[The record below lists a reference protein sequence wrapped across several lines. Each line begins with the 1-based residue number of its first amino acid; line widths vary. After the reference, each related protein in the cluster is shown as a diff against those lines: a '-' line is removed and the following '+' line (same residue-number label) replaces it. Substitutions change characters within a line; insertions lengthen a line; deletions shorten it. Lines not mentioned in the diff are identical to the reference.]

1 MYVKVMPAG
10 GQCYDSGPFFPAT
23 SQHLTRMGIARQRQ
37 LLLRPDWLLIGGLMV
52 GACVLLGL
60 CIALLVLFREY
71 GWPKKVPVP
80 ALYRIQQ
87 LRYRMDDYSSKGSQ
101 VIVQQKKHRS
111 LQISLTQDSMH
122 KDEFWDYEEQV
133 DLEAFS
139 TSTFYDIL
147 LRHSVS
153 VTARLAQ
160 LRGEVKELYQGV
172 VCKVQT
178 LQLGCAGAATDGGV
192 GHTEPC
198 GGRVQRELEREVAR
212 RRALAERL
220 CQLLES
226 QLQTLRQELQ
236 CQRHTHRTLRARVR
250 TSLRLL
256 GQAAD
261 SPQPH
266 SVLRCV
272 STLADELEELVSG
285 ECQRQGVWAGPKEGT
300 GARLLCPDTGSALS
314 RDDIIASDGTVRAC
328 HAVQVDSV
336 TGLLLP
342 NPGAQMLLSNGHSM
356 PVPPD
361 FFLHPQTGRLLP
373 AAGNI
378 AFDPHSSTLVFTADA
393 CLEDAGKWETPLLP
407 FVPYPPARPGE
418 RVTRACSLRG
428 LRPGQRLALGGA
440 MCDRDTGAL
449 VPILAVTIHPLTGL
463 VYPLG
468 GVHAC
473 PITRLAQPIQLG
485 APMLDPR
492 TGSLQLI
499 TGVMLDTSTAAVL
512 PVGGVVLGE
521 SFIEPLSG
529 RLVRVGGASV
539 RGGKLVPHAGG
550 FQALLEAQAL
560 GAGARVVELLQG
572 VCGGGGG
579 PRGLQ
584 REVGR
589 VREAAVQLEQAW
601 RTSMHCS
608 LQLCARLEATHTWAR
623 RVAHDGGSVGEI
635 QLSGSD
641 RTLPALLGL
650 EYPDPGGSG
659 LSVPVLGAQL
669 DWQTGRM
676 VALAGTMED
685 AEGKGLVPIRLG
697 AQTVDPVTGALSAVV
712 GARLDVVKRS
722 VVPVTVSH
730 LMSLRDNA
738 DSVQRDT
745 LQKEVCVRLCYWR
758 QQRHKEEELLGELEA
773 SLRHL
778 LSDNTHTVQ
787 WAECDQQLREVV
799 QELQESAQ
807 TETQRRHT
815 HTSELTHLLP
825 THILNILTQG
835 DEEEWEQQCVWQT
848 ELVTGLNKISVCVER
863 MQQDQEEARARH
875 TLQLSGLEGHRDVW
889 EQLSGRQSQ
898 LEAAF
903 ISVLCV
909 RELCQ
914 IRAEVAQAMLSGSFW
929 YSDMSLLQPASP
941 PNPLRAL
948 SLTQLKILPRL
959 ERLLQHIE
967 DTNSQH
973 GSGLSVKQTLGTEN
987 SSREWTA
994 SVSAVKAVAYW
1005 LGLRACNRRV
1015 AGLIH
1020 DQSTAEV
1027 PLSKAP
1033 NPSLLPERRWLGRQL
1048 TALGVSPQ
1056 SLKEQ
1061 LKPRPSEEQDGP
1073 LVKESQDKSP
1083 TNYNTDLL
1091 AMRGST
1097 PSGPISIPVLT
1108 EAEWARVLELSPLF
1122 QLLCGLEQQLR
1133 CRAKEIGL
1141 FRGHGTN
1148 RGRSYLDFL
1157 DAQWECEGQL
1167 EAVGQESLNTREF
1180 LIYQHGHFLLQ
1191 MLHSHGVVPL
1201 VKLQIAS
1208 KLPHNDY
1215 LQNAFRNSFFYQVEE
1230 EMLSVR
1236 QQRLQSVGGFSLVLL
1251 HCLAHIA
1258 CGDMHSDTS
1267 PAFQRTFF
1275 KALQLSLEQLFHARL
1290 GLASSGVSDPADSSH
1305 LDALKATESSHP
1317 DALKMASLFG
1327 QTQMASGNDHIDDKM
1342 SGILQRNR
1350 QAAVFLQLEG
1360 LLKGNG
1366 PGAPEPQ

>member
-1 MYVKVMPAG
+1 
-10 GQCYDSGPFFPAT
+10 
-23 SQHLTRMGIARQRQ
+23 
-37 LLLRPDWLLIGGLMV
+37 MV
-52 GACVLLGL
+52 GAGVLLGL

-71 GWPKKVPVP
+71 GWPQKIPAPV
-80 ALYRIQQ
+80 LYRTQQ

-111 LQISLTQDSMH
+111 LQISMTQDSMH

-139 TSTFYDIL
+139 ASTFYDIL

-178 LQLGCAGAATDGGV
+178 LQMGCAGAATDGGV

-198 GGRVQRELEREVAR
+198 GRVQRDLEREVAR
-212 RRALAERL
+212 RRSLAERL

-226 QLQTLRQELQ
+226 QLQTLSQELQ
-236 CQRHTHRTLRARVR
+236 CQRHTHRTLRTRVR

-285 ECQRQGVWAGPKEGT
+285 ECQRQGVWAGLKEGT
-300 GARLLCPDTGSALS
+300 GARLLCPATGSILS

-328 HAVQVDSV
+328 HAVHVDSV

-378 AFDPHSSTLVFTADA
+378 AFDPQSSTLVFTADA
-393 CLEDAGKWETPLLP
+393 CLEDAGKWETPPLP
-407 FVPYPPARPGE
+407 FVPYPAARPGE
-418 RVTRACSLRG
+418 RARACSLRG

-440 MCDRDTGAL
+440 MCDRDSGVL

-468 GVHAC
+468 GAHVC
-473 PITRLAQPIQLG
+473 PITRLPQPIQLG

-499 TGVMLDTSTAAVL
+499 TGVTLDPTTAAVL
-512 PVGGVVLGE
+512 PLGGVVLGE

-529 RLVRVGGASV
+529 RLVRVGGASM

-560 GAGARVVELLQG
+560 GAGARMVELLQG
-572 VCGGGGG
+572 VCGGRGG

-608 LQLCARLEATHTWAR
+608 LQLCARLEATHTWAC
-623 RVAHDGGSVGEI
+623 RVAQDGGSVGEI

-641 RTLPALLGL
+641 QTLPALLGL

-685 AEGKGLVPIRLG
+685 AEGK
-697 AQTVDPVTGALSAVV
+697 VDPVTGALSAVV

-738 DSVQRDT
+738 DSVQ
-745 LQKEVCVRLCYWR
+745 
-758 QQRHKEEELLGELEA
+758 
-773 SLRHL
+773 
-778 LSDNTHTVQ
+778 VQ
-787 WAECDQQLREVV
+787 WTESDQQLREVV

-848 ELVTGLNKISVCVER
+848 ELVTGLNRISVCVER

-875 TLQLSGLEGHRDVW
+875 TLQLSGLEGQREVW
-889 EQLSGRQSQ
+889 EQLSSRQSH

-903 ISVLCV
+903 VSVLCV

-914 IRAEVAQAMLSGSFW
+914 IRAEIAQAMMSGSFW
-929 YSDMSLLQPASP
+929 YSDMSLLQPTAP

-973 GSGLSVKQTLGTEN
+973 SSGLSVKQTLGIES

-994 SVSAVKAVAYW
+994 SVSAVK
-1005 LGLRACNRRV
+1005 
-1015 AGLIH
+1015 
-1020 DQSTAEV
+1020 
-1027 PLSKAP
+1027 
-1033 NPSLLPERRWLGRQL
+1033 
-1048 TALGVSPQ
+1048 GVSPQ

-1073 LVKESQDKSP
+1073 LAKEPQDKSP

-1108 EAEWARVLELSPLF
+1108 EAEWVHVLELSPLY

-1133 CRAKEIGL
+1133 CRAKEMGL
-1141 FRGHGTN
+1141 FKGHGTN

-1167 EAVGQESLNTREF
+1167 EAVSQESLNTREF
-1180 LIYQHGHFLLQ
+1180 LIYQHGHFLLH
-1191 MLHSHGVVPL
+1191 MLHSQKVVPL

-1215 LQNAFRNSFFYQVEE
+1215 LQNAFRNSFSYQAEE

-1258 CGDMHSDTS
+1258 CGDMHSDNS

-1275 KALQLSLEQLFHARL
+1275 KTLQVCLEQLFHARL
-1290 GLASSGVSDPADSSH
+1290 GLPSSGVSAPADSSH
-1305 LDALKATESSHP
+1305 LDALKTTESSHP

-1327 QTQMASGNDHIDDKM
+1327 RTQMVSGDAHTDDKM
-1342 SGILQRNR
+1342 LGILRRHR

-1360 LLKGNG
+1360 LLKGKG
-1366 PGAPEPQ
+1366 PGAPDPC

>member
-1 MYVKVMPAG
+1 
-10 GQCYDSGPFFPAT
+10 
-23 SQHLTRMGIARQRQ
+23 
-37 LLLRPDWLLIGGLMV
+37 MV
-52 GACVLLGL
+52 GAGVLLGL

-71 GWPKKVPVP
+71 GWPQKIPAPV
-80 ALYRIQQ
+80 LYRTQQ

-111 LQISLTQDSMH
+111 LQISMTQDSMH

-139 TSTFYDIL
+139 ASTFYDIL

-178 LQLGCAGAATDGGV
+178 LQMGCAGAATDGGV

-198 GGRVQRELEREVAR
+198 GRVQRDLEREVAR
-212 RRALAERL
+212 RRSLAERL

-226 QLQTLRQELQ
+226 QLQTLSQELQ
-236 CQRHTHRTLRARVR
+236 CQRHTHRTLRTRVR

-285 ECQRQGVWAGPKEGT
+285 ECQRQGVWAGLKEGT
-300 GARLLCPDTGSALS
+300 GARLLCPATGSTLS

-328 HAVQVDSV
+328 HAVHVDSV

-378 AFDPHSSTLVFTADA
+378 AFDPQSSTLVFTADA
-393 CLEDAGKWETPLLP
+393 CLEDAGKWETPPLP
-407 FVPYPPARPGE
+407 FVPYPAARPGE
-418 RVTRACSLRG
+418 RARAGSLRG

-440 MCDRDTGAL
+440 MCDRDSGVL

-468 GVHAC
+468 GAHVC
-473 PITRLAQPIQLG
+473 PITRLPQPIQLG

-499 TGVMLDTSTAAVL
+499 TGVTLDPTTAAVL
-512 PVGGVVLGE
+512 PLGGVVLGE

-529 RLVRVGGASV
+529 RLVRVGGASM

-560 GAGARVVELLQG
+560 GAGARMVELLQG
-572 VCGGGGG
+572 VCGGRGG

-608 LQLCARLEATHTWAR
+608 LQLCARLEATHTWAC
-623 RVAHDGGSVGEI
+623 RVAQDGGSVGEI

-641 RTLPALLGL
+641 QTLPALLGL

-697 AQTVDPVTGALSAVV
+697 VQTVDPVTGALSAVV

-787 WAECDQQLREVV
+787 WTESDQQLREVV

-848 ELVTGLNKISVCVER
+848 ELVTGLNRISVCVER

-875 TLQLSGLEGHRDVW
+875 TLQLSGLEGQREVW
-889 EQLSGRQSQ
+889 EQLSSRQSH

-903 ISVLCV
+903 VSVLCV

-914 IRAEVAQAMLSGSFW
+914 IRAEIAQAMMSGSFW
-929 YSDMSLLQPASP
+929 YSDMSLLQPTAP

-973 GSGLSVKQTLGTEN
+973 SSGLSVKQTLGIES

-994 SVSAVKAVAYW
+994 SVSAVK
-1005 LGLRACNRRV
+1005 
-1015 AGLIH
+1015 
-1020 DQSTAEV
+1020 
-1027 PLSKAP
+1027 
-1033 NPSLLPERRWLGRQL
+1033 
-1048 TALGVSPQ
+1048 GVSPQ

-1073 LVKESQDKSP
+1073 LAKEPQDKSP

-1108 EAEWARVLELSPLF
+1108 EAEWVHVLELSPLF

-1133 CRAKEIGL
+1133 CRAKEMGL
-1141 FRGHGTN
+1141 FKGHGTN

-1167 EAVGQESLNTREF
+1167 EAVSQESLNTREF
-1180 LIYQHGHFLLQ
+1180 LIYQHGHFLLH
-1191 MLHSHGVVPL
+1191 MLHSQKVVPL

-1215 LQNAFRNSFFYQVEE
+1215 LQNAFRNSFSYQAEE

-1258 CGDMHSDTS
+1258 CGDMHSDNS

-1275 KALQLSLEQLFHARL
+1275 KTLQVCLEQLFHARL
-1290 GLASSGVSDPADSSH
+1290 GLPSSGVSAPADSSH
-1305 LDALKATESSHP
+1305 LDALKTTESSHP
-1317 DALKMASLFG
+1317 DALKIASLFG
-1327 QTQMASGNDHIDDKM
+1327 RTQMVSGDAHTDDKM
-1342 SGILQRNR
+1342 LGILRRHR

-1360 LLKGNG
+1360 LLKGKG
-1366 PGAPEPQ
+1366 PGAPDPC